1 MKHFD
6 KFGITPGRFTS
17 SGVAVAN
24 VKRIYWSDKK
34 SSDGA
39 KKQSSLGQSRRNFRT
54 KMSKKREMCMR
65 VELISSVRVVL
76 VSFKANTLTG
86 NALF

>member
-1 MKHFD
+1 
-6 KFGITPGRFTS
+6 
-17 SGVAVAN
+17 
-24 VKRIYWSDKK
+24 
-34 SSDGA
+34 
-39 KKQSSLGQSRRNFRT
+39 
-54 KMSKKREMCMR
+54 MSKKREMCMR